1 MKSKT
6 FLKTFLLFL
15 LFVAVIFYALTSGPA
30 DITLKKIWSSL
41 WEKTSSPERNIIF
54 NLRLPRLLVCLAA
67 GGILSISGVMLQ
79 AIFRNPLVE
88 PYTLGISGGAALST
102 AFCII
107 LKLDILISPTIT
119 PAFGFLGAL
128 ATVCFVY
135 ITSSAQQS
143 DSTNR
148 MLLTGVM
155 ISLISSSLLMLI
167 MSLAKSSD
175 LKRIIFWSM
184 GSISEPPLAT
194 AIYLLTASLLG
205 LMFSYTLAIKLNAM
219 LLGEEEARVLGINT
233 ENVKKTVIV
242 LTSLLTG
249 CIVSF
254 TGIIGFVGLLVP
266 HFIRLIF
273 GYDHRIL
280 LINSFIAGSLFL
292 TLCDT
297 VAKTIA
303 NPLELP
309 TGVITGICG
318 GSIFIFTLIKNKR
331 EI

>member
-6 FLKTFLLFL
+6 FLKTFLLCL
-15 LFVAVIFYALTSGPA
+15 LFLSVICYALISGPA
-30 DITLKKIWSSL
+30 DITLKKIWLSL
-41 WEKTSSPERNIIF
+41 LATAPSPEKSILL
-54 NLRLPRLLVCLAA
+54 NLRLPRLFVCLAA
-67 GGILSISGVMLQ
+67 GGLLSISGVMLQ

-102 AFCII
+102 ATCII
-107 LKLDILISPTIT
+107 LKLDILISPALI

-128 ATVCFVY
+128 GTIYFVY
-135 ITSSAQQS
+135 YISSRQQYANS
-143 DSTNR
+143 NR

-184 GSISEPPLAT
+184 GSISEPSFTSAV
-194 AIYLLTASLLG
+194 YLLIISIIGLL
-205 LMFSYTLAIKLNAM
+205 LSYTLCIKLNAM
-219 LLGEEEARVLGINT
+219 LLGEEEARILGINT
-233 ENVKKTVIV
+233 NNVKKCVII

-249 CIVSF
+249 CVISF

-273 GYDHRIL
+273 GYDHRIV

-297 VAKTIA
+297 TAKTIA
-303 NPLELP
+303 SPLELP

-318 GSIFIFTLIKNKR
+318 GIIFIFALLNNKR

>member
-6 FLKTFLLFL
+6 FLKTFLLCL
-15 LFVAVIFYALTSGPA
+15 LFISVVVYALISGPA
-30 DITLKKIWSSL
+30 DITLKKIFQVFF
-41 WEKTSSPERNIIF
+41 ENTPSPERNILL
-54 NLRLPRLLVCLAA
+54 NLRLPRLFVCLAA

-79 AIFRNPLVE
+79 AIFKNPLVE
-88 PYTLGISGGAALST
+88 PYTLGISGGAALFTSL
-102 AFCII
+102 CII
-107 LKLDILISPTIT
+107 LKLDLLLSPILIPV
-119 PAFGFLGAL
+119 FGFSGAL
-128 ATVCFVY
+128 LTIYSVY
-135 ITSSAQQS
+135 YISSRQQTQNS
-143 DSTNR
+143 SR

-155 ISLISSSLLMLI
+155 ISLVSSSLLMLI

-184 GSISEPPLAT
+184 GSISEPPLMRS
-194 AIYLLTASLLG
+194 IYLLILAVIG
-205 LMFSYTLAIKLNAM
+205 LILSYTLCIKLNAM
-219 LLGEEEARVLGINT
+219 MLGEEEARILGINT
-233 ENVKKTVIV
+233 KKVKRCVIILTSVLTGTVI
-242 LTSLLTG
+242 
-249 CIVSF
+249 SF

-280 LINSFIAGSLFL
+280 LLNSFIAGSLFL

-297 VAKTIA
+297 AAKTMVA
-303 NPLELP
+303 PLELP

-318 GSIFIFTLIKNKR
+318 GIIFMFALLKNNR